1 MRAGRGAVGSAVVLG
16 LCQLAFAG
24 DWPQWRGP
32 WLNGSTGETG
42 LPAEFG
48 PTKNLS
54 WAVQLPGP
62 SGATPV
68 VADGRVLV
76 VAADKAGEAGEA
88 VLGMALD
95 ASTGREL
102 WRHPLCPNHGAP
114 GGYDMSAPSPVTDGE
129 RAWFLT
135 GNGMLA
141 CFATKD
147 GGEVWRRDLGKDY
160 GTFVLNYGYSSSPLL
175 FDGKLYVVV
184 LQNEDPHR
192 GGLNPQLTGMM
203 DSYLLALDPATG
215 KTLWKQVRETDAT
228 SQSRE
233 AYITPYPLVWKDRRE
248 IVLAGGECV
257 TGHDAATGKEL
268 WRWWFTP
275 PDREKLQHVV
285 PTPVAADG
293 LIYVVRPEHRPLS
306 ALRAGGKGTLAGES
320 VAWTFAANRSWIATP
335 LFYQNRLYVLH
346 EQEREL
352 VCFDPKSGRLIWQH
366 ELPAKAP
373 FQASPTGADGKIY
386 LFSMAGEVV
395 VLAAGDTYREL
406 ACNRLEETQCRSTIV
421 AANGR
426 LFVRGS
432 KKLYCFS
439 KQ

>member
-1 MRAGRGAVGSAVVLG
+1 MG

-32 WLNGSTGETG
+32 LLNGSTEETG

-48 PTKNLS
+48 LTKNLS
-54 WAVQLPGP
+54 WAVPLPGP

-68 VADGRVLV
+68 VAGERVLV
-76 VAADKAGEAGEA
+76 VAADKGGGT
-88 VLGMALD
+88 VLGMGLD
-95 ASTGREL
+95 ARTGREL
-102 WRHPLCPNHGAP
+102 WRQPLGPNHGAP
-114 GGYDMSAPSPVTDGE
+114 GGYDMSAPSPVTDGG
-129 RAWFLT
+129 RSWFLT
-135 GNGMLA
+135 GEGRLA
-141 CFATKD
+141 CFSTRD
-147 GGEVWRRDLGKDY
+147 GAEVWRRDLGEDY

-175 FDGKLYVVV
+175 FDGRLYVVA

-192 GGLNPQLTGMM
+192 GGLNPQLTGPM

-233 AYITPYPLVWKDRRE
+233 AYVTPYPLVWNDRRE

-275 PDREKLQHVV
+275 PDRLKLQHVV

-293 LIYVVRPEHRPLS
+293 LIFVVRPEHRPLF
-306 ALRAGGKGTLAGES
+306 ALRAGGKGALAGES
-320 VAWTFAANRSWIATP
+320 VAWSFDANQSWIATP
-335 LFYQNRLYVLH
+335 LLYQGRLYVLQE
-346 EQEREL
+346 EQREL
-352 VCFDPKSGRLIWQH
+352 ICLEPRSGRVVWQH
-366 ELPAKAP
+366 ALPAKAP
-373 FQASPTGADGKIY
+373 FQSSPTGADGKIY
-386 LFSMAGEVV
+386 LSSMAGEVV
-395 VLAAGDTYREL
+395 VLAAGDSYREL
-406 ACNRLEETQCRSTIV
+406 ACNRLDESRCRSTIV

-426 LFVRGS
+426 LFVRGA

-439 KQ
+439 MQ